1 MFILLCLFL
10 GAAKGEVLKTVA
22 REPDNNTDVEGCVKK
37 AKENGKDFI
46 KININNIREIQ
57 PEVIQDLLNA
67 LKENTTVEVLEM
79 SNVGMTDANG
89 RVRKTHFRRES
100 NFIL

>member
-1 MFILLCLFL
+1 
-10 GAAKGEVLKTVA
+10 VA
-22 REPDNNTDVEGCVKK
+22 PEPNNTTDVEGCIKQ

-57 PEVIQDLLNA
+57 PEVIQELLNA

-79 SNVGMTDANG
+79 ANVGMTDANG
-89 RVRKTHFRRES
+89 RVRTT
-100 NFIL
+100 LVL